1 MSAANVAEST
11 IARMLGTNAS
21 EQLGIKLVQKVG
33 A

>member
-1 MSAANVAEST
+1 MSEANVADST
-11 IARMLGTNAS
+11 IARMFGSNAS